1 MDSFLLPV
9 VRCIWKIQIILVRR
23 GIMAPPQDVI
33 RGVLYVPVMPHVLV
47 EIIRRLCVM
56 VGIIN
61 LVPVVQDVH
70 STARPV
76 IMVHQVRGQHQIHA
90 AISVQEQRGLLMI
103 PRAVAARSFH
113 PHAITVIKNNPA
125 FAGLFLLMSFPEFVQ

>member
-1 MDSFLLPV
+1 MGRPLV
-9 VRCIWKIQIILVRR
+9 VVVDVQHVPAMPRVQVEMVQHLCAIL
-23 GIMAPPQDVI
+23 
-33 RGVLYVPVMPHVLV
+33 
-47 EIIRRLCVM
+47 
-56 VGIIN
+56 GIIN

-113 PHAITVIKNNPA
+113 PHAITVIKKNPA